1 MKNTQGVDEIL
12 QSFLFL
18 FLFFF
23 FLYLPGIHAGDNNN
37 KCQFRLLRSFRR
49 LFPYLMTYFRP
60 CMCHKS
66 FHPSFIVR
74 QMKLKI
80 SPAQQEMLPSQG
92 KLLLLLP
99 INAAFCSLCY
109 VLFAISA
116 SVINELVP
124 SSAVRRASLLQL
136 ERAMQA
142 SIPVG

>member
-1 MKNTQGVDEIL
+1 MKLYNHFFF
-12 QSFLFL
+12 S
-18 FLFFF
+18 LFFF
-23 FLYLPGIHAGDNNN
+23 SFLYLPGIHAGDNNN

-49 LFPYLMTYFRP
+49 LFPCLVTYFRP
-60 CMCHKS
+60 CVCHKS

-80 SPAQQEMLPSQG
+80 SPAQQEMLASQG

-99 INAAFCSLCY
+99 INAAFRSFCY

-124 SSAVRRASLLQL
+124 SSAVRRASLLQP
-136 ERAMQA
+136 EWAMQA
-142 SIPVG
+142 STPVG